1 MTPLLIIP
9 IAAICNVMRGRGYK
23 LVSGVVLAACVTA
36 IYWVK
41 R

>member
-1 MTPLLIIP
+1 MIALAIIP

-36 IYWVK
+36 ICWGK
-41 R
+41 